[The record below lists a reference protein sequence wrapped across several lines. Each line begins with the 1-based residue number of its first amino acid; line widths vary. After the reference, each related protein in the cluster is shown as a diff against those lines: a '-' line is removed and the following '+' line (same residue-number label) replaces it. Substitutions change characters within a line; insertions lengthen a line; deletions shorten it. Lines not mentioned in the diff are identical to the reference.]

1 MKKKNYLN
9 DELMLACVW
18 RHADVA
24 LKLIESGADV
34 HATNDMGDTALVL
47 ACRSGLADVA
57 LKLIESG
64 ADVHA
69 TNDMGDTA
77 LMLACSS
84 GLADVALKLIE
95 GGAYVHAIMEV
106 HAVFV
111 GAHTALMPACSMGLA
126 DVVKALLVH
135 GAGANVTHNH
145 TTLMEIA
152 LRSRDPES
160 VQNILKL
167 NEFSKLLIQE
177 GQFTDEE
184 IGAAFTATPE
194 LSLLLAD
201 KNNIKFVQQLL
212 ISHLNQSLELQPMLQ
227 KCAKLIEKLECFTT
241 HNEFLTPEASEE
253 FAEMT
258 VQFQK
263 TFHEAGSLKILCLL
277 ELAKSELPLDAEY
290 VKEFI
295 SQSERELHV
304 VSRALDKIDARILKW
319 LAADEERGSAAD
331 SPGATLASGT
341 SDEVDLAST
350 DPYVAAGITT
360 PTGSP
365 ITTLWDDGTMTTTYV
380 LGDHAPSTE

>member
-34 HATNDMGDTALVL
+34 HATNDRGD
-47 ACRSGLADVA
+47 
-57 LKLIESG
+57 
-64 ADVHA
+64 
-69 TNDMGDTA
+69 
-77 LMLACSS
+77 
-84 GLADVALKLIE
+84 
-95 GGAYVHAIMEV
+95 
-106 HAVFV
+106 
-111 GAHTALMPACSMGLA
+111 TALMPACSMGLA